1 MEKKIIYLKAEQ
13 SSYVNHGKIHIGDIA
28 SVFCEDKE
36 IEKKI
41 KNIVLYEFDEKNEKE
56 GRVFLSILLLIEKI
70 SEQIPY
76 GEVRNTGET
85 DMVIYYKAEELKSK
99 KWVQVIKILFICATC
114 FFGAG
119 ITVMGY
125 NNDVDMVKVFGQLYK
140 VFLGTKPDD
149 PTFVELFYS
158 VGLALGIFL
167 FFNHVPGKKVTNEPT
182 PIQVQM
188 RLYEQDV
195 NRTFLLGASRKGEE
209 LDVSGN
215 NDSANKVILG
225 WVAFGAGFAVAGG
238 FIAFISLIGI
248 VTRLAGLTKT
258 ADAIPT
264 YENSMALGLIFFN
277 LVSLY
282 QPDLQWISYTAA
294 LSIINIVGLFTGI
307 FAGCLAGALAEVVNI
322 IPIFSRRI
330 KLRKGFPYMVKA
342 AAVGKCIGCLI
353 QFYVF

>member
-1 MEKKIIYLKAEQ
+1 M
-13 SSYVNHGKIHIGDIA
+13 
-28 SVFCEDKE
+28 C
-36 IEKKI
+36 
-41 KNIVLYEFDEKNEKE
+41 
-56 GRVFLSILLLIEKI
+56 
-70 SEQIPY
+70 
-76 GEVRNTGET
+76 
-85 DMVIYYKAEELKSK
+85 
-99 KWVQVIKILFICATC
+99 
-114 FFGAG
+114 
-119 ITVMGY
+119 
-125 NNDVDMVKVFGQLYK
+125 
-140 VFLGTKPDD
+140 
-149 PTFVELFYS
+149 
-158 VGLALGIFL
+158 LGIMT
-167 FFNHVPGKKVTNEPT
+167 VP
-182 PIQVQM
+182 II
-188 RLYEQDV
+188 
-195 NRTFLLGASRKGEE
+195 
-209 LDVSGN
+209 
-215 NDSANKVILG
+215 NKVILG

-258 ADAIPT
+258 ADAIP
-264 YENSMALGLIFFN
+264 LGLIFFN

>member
-1 MEKKIIYLKAEQ
+1 M
-13 SSYVNHGKIHIGDIA
+13 
-28 SVFCEDKE
+28 C
-36 IEKKI
+36 
-41 KNIVLYEFDEKNEKE
+41 
-56 GRVFLSILLLIEKI
+56 
-70 SEQIPY
+70 
-76 GEVRNTGET
+76 
-85 DMVIYYKAEELKSK
+85 
-99 KWVQVIKILFICATC
+99 
-114 FFGAG
+114 
-119 ITVMGY
+119 
-125 NNDVDMVKVFGQLYK
+125 
-140 VFLGTKPDD
+140 
-149 PTFVELFYS
+149 
-158 VGLALGIFL
+158 LGIMT
-167 FFNHVPGKKVTNEPT
+167 VP
-182 PIQVQM
+182 II
-188 RLYEQDV
+188 
-195 NRTFLLGASRKGEE
+195 
-209 LDVSGN
+209 
-215 NDSANKVILG
+215 NKVILG

-353 QFYVF
+353 QFYVFCFVELAKLTKHRNPIVHICDFSRCALNVRLCARIQHLLRDHKYGRWDFDVSDSGF